1 MTSALAMSRHLLG
14 ITWVYLV
21 PGTYLLYGSIRF
33 YPVRYVPV
41 IKFYRQNCS
50 HNMMSKI
57 TLLSFPEKAPR
68 PQWDPLPIHRRCQ

>member
-1 MTSALAMSRHLLG
+1 MTSALANVAASLRNYVGL
-14 ITWVYLV
+14 

-41 IKFYRQNCS
+41 IKFYRQNSS

-57 TLLSFPEKAPR
+57 TLLSFSEKAPR
-68 PQWDPLPIHRRCQ
+68 PQWAPLPIHRRCQ